1 MRYLHCAGVVFV
13 SLLASASIAAAQ
25 TATQTVTFQ
34 VQAINEISVSGD
46 PGQLTINSASA
57 GGQLQPATDNSTT
70 YSITTNE
77 AGKKI
82 AISLDADMPTDVT
95 LEVSL
100 AAPATAVSEGDV
112 ALSTVAADAVTAIS
126 NLAESGLT
134 ITYTLSATSAAAV
147 MPTAETRVVTL
158 TIM

>member
-1 MRYLHCAGVVFV
+1 MRYLHSAGVVFV

-46 PGQLTINSASA
+46 PGQLTISTASA
-57 GGQLQPATDNSTT
+57 GGQLQPATDNTTT

-82 AISLDADMPTDVT
+82 AISLDSDMPTGVT

-100 AAPATAVSEGDV
+100 AEPAGATSAGDV
-112 ALSTVAADAVTAIS
+112 TLSTVDADAVTDIG
-126 NLAESGLT
+126 NLAETGLA

-147 MPTAETRVVTL
+147 MAAADTRTVTL
-158 TIM
+158 TVM